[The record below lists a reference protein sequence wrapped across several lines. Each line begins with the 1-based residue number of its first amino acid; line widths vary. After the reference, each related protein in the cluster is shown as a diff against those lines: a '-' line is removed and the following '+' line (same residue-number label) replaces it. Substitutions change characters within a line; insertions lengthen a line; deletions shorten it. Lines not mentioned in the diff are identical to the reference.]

1 MYWLATS
8 LLIAVSSSRNSFIL
22 HIMMLTMIIALM
34 MTTMMILILMKTMMI
49 SMMMILYLMK
59 GSLPFCVSMCHGFGR
74 ARRSETEP

>member
-22 HIMMLTMIIALM
+22 HIMMLTMIIA
-34 MTTMMILILMKTMMI
+34 TMMILILMKTMMI